1 MRIEMNVEEFKRDVL
16 PVKNKLYRFALKL
29 LRSTTEAEDT
39 VQEVFLKL
47 WSKKETLVNYNS
59 IEAFAMVMTKNLC
72 LDKLKSP
79 KSKTKEILDTDMKV
93 SDRTPE
99 NYFEM
104 KDNIKYVHRIIAS
117 LPDQQKMIIQLRDVE
132 GYEYEE
138 IAEIMQMNRN
148 AIRVNLSRARKTVR
162 DELVKKYNYEYI
174 PN

>member
-1 MRIEMNVEEFKRDVL
+1 MNVEEFKRDVL

>member
-1 MRIEMNVEEFKRDVL
+1 MNVEEFKRDVL
-16 PVKNKLYRFALKL
+16 QVKNKLYRFALKL